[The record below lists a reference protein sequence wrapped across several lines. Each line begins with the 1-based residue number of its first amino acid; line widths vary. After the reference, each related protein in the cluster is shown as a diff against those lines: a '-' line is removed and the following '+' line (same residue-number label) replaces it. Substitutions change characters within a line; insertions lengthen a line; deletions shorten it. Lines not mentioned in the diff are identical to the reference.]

1 MTEDMTHTDEGQ
13 TKTYVVKRPGGL
25 DLWPLKQLEAPAA
38 RQAFV
43 QDHATA
49 SESSDLCPRAQL
61 TIQQNFC
68 ISSLLNMKTA
78 ACLAAILGSAAAFAP
93 AQTGKASTALRAF
106 EDEVR
111 KI

>member
-1 MTEDMTHTDEGQ
+1 
-13 TKTYVVKRPGGL
+13 
-25 DLWPLKQLEAPAA
+25 
-38 RQAFV
+38 
-43 QDHATA
+43 
-49 SESSDLCPRAQL
+49 
-61 TIQQNFC
+61 
-68 ISSLLNMKTA
+68 MKTA